1 MTAEKQLRALEWIVS
16 TFGLSLIGLVI
27 WGATLHAD
35 VISLKSQMKAT
46 WGNYNDM
53 LKEKQV
59 MMSEYS
65 KLEQRVENIE
75 KNKESEDQNNMLKK
89 LFEGKKK

>member
-1 MTAEKQLRALEWIVS
+1 MTAEKTIQALKWIAS
-16 TFGLSLIGLVI
+16 TFGLTLVSVVI
-27 WGATLHAD
+27 WAATIHAD

-53 LKEKQV
+53 LKEKQL

-65 KLEQRVENIE
+65 KLEQRVANIE
-75 KNKESEDQNNMLKK
+75 KNKESEDQNNMIKR